1 MTTEKNDL
9 LTYDEDDAVKFIR
22 KNNPSLALDD
32 NQINYI
38 IDLVYDYYESRG
50 LLDEDKEESVEIAD
64 DELIEY
70 VIASAR
76 KEKIYTLSDEDIAA
90 VVEFKTDENKTSF
103 HHGAAFYL
111 RLACCRLRR
120 CGQEKRP
127 DASPRLACHDSR
139 RAYCLAD
146 PHSRNESS
154 CA

>member
-9 LTYDEDDAVKFIR
+9 LVYDEDDAVKFIR
-22 KNNPSLALDD
+22 KNNPSLTLDD

-76 KEKIYTLSDEDIAA
+76 KEKIYTLSDEDVA
-90 VVEFKTDENKTSF
+90 VVVEGELD
-103 HHGAAFYL
+103 Y
-111 RLACCRLRR
+111 C
-120 CGQEKRP
+120 
-127 DASPRLACHDSR
+127 DS
-139 RAYCLAD
+139 LGVFED
-146 PHSRNESS
+146 
-154 CA
+154 

>member
-22 KNNPSLALDD
+22 KNNPSLDLDD

-76 KEKIYTLSDEDIAA
+76 KEKTVLLS
-90 VVEFKTDENKTSF
+90 
-103 HHGAAFYL
+103 
-111 RLACCRLRR
+111 
-120 CGQEKRP
+120 
-127 DASPRLACHDSR
+127 
-139 RAYCLAD
+139 
-146 PHSRNESS
+146 
-154 CA
+154 